1 MTTYLVS
8 QGYFDIFFPTDFDL
22 LRDLYAATMGD
33 GRTLAVSSHRD
44 FVERWAELEHA
55 TLRDGTVPMLEMYT
69 NAAFALSVGRA
80 KDENAQ

>member
-1 MTTYLVS
+1 
-8 QGYFDIFFPTDFDL
+8 
-22 LRDLYAATMGD
+22 MGD

-69 NAAFALSVGRA
+69 NAAFALSVGPG
-80 KDENAQ
+80 KDEGAQ